1 MCVLPCYLCIFT
13 GTEIHS
19 RKLRQAGAN
28 KALRFVAPHTHGIHA
43 FVYQTP
49 LKVWQKKKSFFKP
62 LLSSHKQSG
71 MRRKKIRLPKLLLWI
86 NRHSTWPFSFSIP
99 LFNQAD
105 AERFELTGRVRRQSL
120 ITLLKHQHVLCDM
133 KPRAV
138 RASINLNDRC
148 WDTQLVYDPQTSHS
162 VWPFVDEVELVPV
175 ELINFFLLT
184 ILLTNHVFVILISL
198 HYLTY
203 PSVICSDIE
212 S

>member
-1 MCVLPCYLCIFT
+1 MCVSAGVHAQQCVCWCVSYHATFASSQGQKYTAASWDKQEQIRLCGSSRLTPMGSMHLFT
-13 GTEIHS
+13 KPPW
-19 RKLRQAGAN
+19 RCD
-28 KALRFVAPHTHGIHA
+28 
-43 FVYQTP
+43 
-49 LKVWQKKKSFFKP
+49 KKKSFFKP

-162 VWPFVDEVELVPV
+162 VWPLWMK
-175 ELINFFLLT
+175 L
-184 ILLTNHVFVILISL
+184 SWCRW
-198 HYLTY
+198 
-203 PSVICSDIE
+203 SS
-212 S
+212 